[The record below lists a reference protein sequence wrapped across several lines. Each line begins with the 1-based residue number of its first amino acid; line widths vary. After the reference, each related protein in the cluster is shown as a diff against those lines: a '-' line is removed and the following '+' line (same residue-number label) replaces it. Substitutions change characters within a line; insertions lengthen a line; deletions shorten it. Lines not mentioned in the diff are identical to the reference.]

1 MKFDKFKPNFKTIN
15 DFRCKSDEYK
25 SCSTH
30 QDLPLL
36 FWSSCHLTKFEPF
49 KFWNFKKWQVRTKI
63 WDPKWFQHKKW
74 WICKSDEYKSCST
87 HRDLQLLFWSSCH
100 LTKFEP
106 FKFEILKNDKFKP
119 KFETQNYFNIKSDEY
134 QSCSTH

>member
-1 MKFDKFKPNFKTIN
+1 MKFKIWQVQTKFQTLN

-30 QDLPLL
+30 QDL
-36 FWSSCHLTKFEPF
+36 
-49 KFWNFKKWQVRTKI
+49 
-63 WDPKWFQHKKW
+63 
-74 WICKSDEYKSCST
+74 
-87 HRDLQLLFWSSCH
+87 QLLFWLSCH

-106 FKFEILKNDKFKP
+106 FKFEILKNDKFEP
-119 KFETQNYFNIKSDEY
+119 KFETQNDFDIKSDEY

>member
-1 MKFDKFKPNFKTIN
+1 VYAWAVGRDRNICTMERANQNFKIFEILKNDKFEQKFETLN

-30 QDLPLL
+30 
-36 FWSSCHLTKFEPF
+36 K
-49 KFWNFKKWQVRTKI
+49 
-63 WDPKWFQHKKW
+63 
-74 WICKSDEYKSCST
+74 
-87 HRDLQLLFWSSCH
+87 DLQLLFWSSYH

-106 FKFEILKNDKFKP
+106 FKFEILKNNKFEP
-119 KFETQNYFNIKSDEY
+119 RFETQNDFNIKSDAY